1 MKEKRLRE
9 KVLKFLQEHPKEAYN
24 YKQIAKALKIQK
36 ESQKALIR
44 LILEDLASA
53 QQIEEV
59 KPGKFKVQQQ
69 FVEGIM
75 DITLSGAGFLITD
88 KYKEDIYIPPEYVHN
103 ALDGDEVRVKIV
115 GYSRGRLVGEVH
127 EILKRQRTV
136 FVGTADLRSNYFLVY
151 PQQKNIPPFVVPF
164 ENVEAKEKI
173 KPGDKVVVELVKW
186 KKRDANPWGKI
197 TRVLR
202 HDNPHKLRNE
212 IILIE
217 TGFPTQFSKE
227 SLEEADQFPDQI
239 PEEEYANRLD
249 LRHIP
254 VFTIDPADAR
264 DFDDALS
271 IQQLPN
277 GNFEVGIH
285 IADVSYYVRPGSALD
300 KEARRRGTS
309 VYLVDAVNPMLP
321 ERLSTHLCSLVPH
334 QDRLAFS
341 IIAEISPKGKVI
353 KWFPAR
359 TVIRSRKRFTYD
371 EAQEIL
377 EKGEGPFF
385 QELNWLN
392 KLAKKWREERFKRG
406 ALNLESPE
414 LKFHLDIEGV
424 PIGVYMYERKDA
436 HFLIEEFML
445 LANRLVAEKMAK
457 TRYKKQPFPTVFRV
471 HDSPPEDK
479 LKEFASFAKSL
490 GYKFRITKPE
500 NLPRQFQKLLE
511 QVEGKPEQYIIE
523 QMAIRTMAKA
533 EYSPKNIGHY
543 GLKFKYYTH
552 FTSPIRRYPDIL
564 VHRILWSAMNKQKPP
579 YSYEQLSKLCKH
591 ATLQE
596 IQSLDAERLSL
607 KFMQA
612 EFMKQNIGK
621 VYDGLVVAV
630 IKRGIFVEI
639 TDLFI
644 EGFIPSE
651 NLPGPY
657 VADPENFKARA
668 GDLIFKVGD
677 TIRVRVAEANDEE
690 GTITL
695 ALAE

>member
-1 MKEKRLRE
+1 MKEKHLRS
-9 KVLKFLQEHPKEAYN
+9 KIIKFLQEHPKDSFN
-24 YKQIAKALKIQK
+24 YKQIAKALRITD
-36 ESQKALIR
+36 ENQKALIR
-44 LILEDLASA
+44 LILEDLANA

-59 KPGKFKVQQQ
+59 RPGKFKAKEQ

-88 KYKEDIYIPPEYVHN
+88 KFKEDIYIPPEYVHN
-103 ALDGDEVRVKIV
+103 ALDGDEVKVKII
-115 GYSRGRLVGEVH
+115 GYSRGRFVGEVH
-127 EILKRQRTV
+127 EILKRNRTI

-151 PQQKNIPPFVVPF
+151 PQQKTIPPFIVPF
-164 ENVEAKEKI
+164 ENVETQEKI
-173 KPGDKVVVELVKW
+173 KPGDKVVVELIRW
-186 KKRDANPWGKI
+186 KKRDANPLGKI
-197 TRVLR
+197 VRVLR
-202 HDNPHKLRNE
+202 HDDPHKLRNE

-217 TGFPTQFSKE
+217 NGFPTQFPQE
-227 SLEEADQFPDQI
+227 ALEEANQFPEQI

-271 IQQLPN
+271 IQQLPD

-285 IADVSYYVRPGSALD
+285 IADVSHYVRPGSALD
-300 KEARRRGTS
+300 REARRRGTS

-321 ERLSTHLCSLVPH
+321 ERLSSHLCSLVPH

-341 IIAEISPKGKVI
+341 VIATISPEGKVI

-371 EAQEIL
+371 EAQETL
-377 EKGEGPFF
+377 EKGEGQFF

-392 KLAKKWREERFKRG
+392 NLAKIWREERFKRG
-406 ALNLESPE
+406 SLNLESPE

-457 TRYKKQPFPTVFRV
+457 TKHKKQPFPSVFRI

-479 LKEFASFAKSL
+479 LKEFATFVKSL

-500 NLPRQFQKLLE
+500 NIAKQFQKLLAE
-511 QVEGKPEQYIIE
+511 VEGKPEQYIIE

-564 VHRILWSAMNKQKPP
+564 VHRILWAAMNKKKPP
-579 YSYEQLSKLCKH
+579 YSLDQLSRLCKH

-621 VYDGLVVAV
+621 IYDGLIVAI
-630 IKRGIFVEI
+630 IKKGIFVEI

-651 NLPGPY
+651 HLPEPY
-657 VADPENFKARA
+657 VPDPDNFKARA
-668 GDLIFKVGD
+668 GDFAFKVGD
-677 TIRVRVAEANDEE
+677 AVRVRVAEANDED

-695 ALAE
+695 ELAE

>member
-1 MKEKRLRE
+1 MKERRLRE
-9 KVLKFLQEHPKEAYN
+9 RVLRFLQEHPKEAYN
-24 YKQIAKALKIQK
+24 YKQIAKALKITK
-36 ESQKALIR
+36 ESQRALIR

-59 KPGKFKVQQQ
+59 RPGKFRAQRQ

-88 KYKEDIYIPPEYVHN
+88 QFKEDIYIPPEYVHN

-127 EILKRQRTV
+127 EILKRHRTV

-151 PQQKNIPPFVVPF
+151 PQQKTIPPFIVPF
-164 ENVEAKEKI
+164 ENVLVDDKV
-173 KPGDKVVVELVKW
+173 KPGDKVVVELTRW
-186 KKRDANPWGKI
+186 KKRDANPTGKI
-197 TRVLR
+197 IKILR

-217 TGFPTQFSKE
+217 TGFPTEFPRE
-227 SLEEADQFPDQI
+227 ALEEADQFPDEI
-239 PEEEYANRLD
+239 PQEEYEKRVD

-271 IQQLPN
+271 IQQLPD

-285 IADVSYYVRPGSALD
+285 IADVSYYVKPGSALD

-321 ERLSTHLCSLVPH
+321 ERLSTHLCSLVPY

-341 IIAEISPKGKVI
+341 VIATITPNGDVLR
-353 KWFPAR
+353 WYPAR
-359 TVIRSRKRFTYD
+359 TIIRSRKRFTYD

-392 KLAKKWREERFKRG
+392 SLAKIWREERFKRG

-424 PIGVYMYERKDA
+424 PIGVYMYERKDS

-445 LANRLVAEKMAK
+445 LANRLVAQKMAK
-457 TRYKKQPFPTVFRV
+457 TRYRKQPYPFVFRV

-479 LKEFASFAKSL
+479 LKEFASFVKSL

-500 NLPRQFQKLLE
+500 NLHKQFQKLLK

-564 VHRILWSAMNKQKPP
+564 VHRILWSAMNKAKPP
-579 YSYEQLSKLCKH
+579 YSYEKLAQLCKH

-612 EFMKQNIGK
+612 EFMKQNVGK
-621 VYDGLVVAV
+621 IYDGLIISV
-630 IKRGIFVEI
+630 IKRGIFVELS
-639 TDLFI
+639 DLFI
-644 EGFIPSE
+644 EGLIPRES
-651 NLPGPY
+651 LPEPY
-657 VADPENFKARA
+657 IADPENFKAKA
-668 GDLIFKVGD
+668 GDLVFKVGD
-677 TIRVRVAEANDEE
+677 RIRVRVVDANDEE

-695 ALAE
+695 ELAE